1 MRPTAWIAT
10 LLVLSG
16 ICLAALSG
24 WVYAHRGYPDTVYY
38 ERVAITG
45 YALGTREAEIWVD
58 PRRAIELRI
67 TSDNGERYGTLIQAR
82 RLRAIG
88 FHDNAV
94 DSTSGLGPEEA
105 QNLLAD
111 WTQLAH
117 GGFRAL
123 YRYRLTRALGPVARV
138 LLDGRAALR
147 AETTA
152 HDRTILHMTVWI
164 DAHTGQPLRLDVQ
177 DRNYSYTQ
185 RVLATRT
192 LAPGTLP
199 AQFFEPPHPRTSYWD
214 RAFTWLRSTLR
225 GH

>member
-1 MRPTAWIAT
+1 MKCTAWIAVF
-10 LLVLSG
+10 LILSG
-16 ICLAALSG
+16 TCLAALSG

-67 TSDNGERYGTLIQAR
+67 TSDSGERYGTLIQAR

-123 YRYRLTRALGPVARV
+123 YRYRLTRALS
-138 LLDGRAALR
+138 
-147 AETTA
+147 
-152 HDRTILHMTVWI
+152 
-164 DAHTGQPLRLDVQ
+164 PLREKID
-177 DRNYSYTQ
+177 DI
-185 RVLATRT
+185 
-192 LAPGTLP
+192 P
-199 AQFFEPPHPRTSYWD
+199 
-214 RAFTWLRSTLR
+214 
-225 GH
+225 